1 MRWLSSF
8 AILLY
13 LSLLCM
19 PQAFAVH
26 DKRLSPMAE
35 TQLQAITPALHQT
48 ALNTEQ
54 DAGEEQQPALPV
66 AALKNSLPLYL
77 NSYSGSRS
85 LSLRH
90 FLLSLQARAP
100 PLLSSL

>member
-35 TQLQAITPALHQT
+35 TQLQAISPLLHQT
-48 ALNTEQ
+48 TFNTEQ
-54 DAGEEQQPALPV
+54 DAGEEQQPALPGI
-66 AALKNSLPLYL
+66 ALKHSLPLYL
-77 NSYSGSRS
+77 NVYSGGRTSVWRYV
-85 LSLRH
+85 
-90 FLLSLQARAP
+90 LLSLQARAP
-100 PLLSSL
+100 PVISSL

>member
-1 MRWLSSF
+1 VRWLSSF

-35 TQLQAITPALHQT
+35 TQLQAITPVLHQT
-48 ALNTEQ
+48 TFNTEQ
-54 DAGEEQQPALPV
+54 DAGEEQHPALPTI
-66 AALKNSLPLYL
+66 AFKYSLPLYL
-77 NSYSGSRS
+77 NSYNGGKTLSSRY
-85 LSLRH
+85 

-100 PLLSSL
+100 PVTSSL